1 MGEPEVLGIS
11 LSLQCWYHR
20 KLFPFV
26 LLWGHAE
33 YREKNTAI
41 NVSACSVLTYCWI
54 HWIHMLT
61 TRTTVLIIHLFLS
74 SDFSFISFRHLY
86 TYIVFKYI
94 HVIISPSSASIVT
107 TFQFLYKLVKR
118 CDGREEIWT
127 GKEINSK

>member
-94 HVIISPSSASIVT
+94 HKSSFLLPLPRLLPPFSFYISLWKDVMGERRYGQAR
-107 TFQFLYKLVKR
+107 K
-118 CDGREEIWT
+118 
-127 GKEINSK
+127 